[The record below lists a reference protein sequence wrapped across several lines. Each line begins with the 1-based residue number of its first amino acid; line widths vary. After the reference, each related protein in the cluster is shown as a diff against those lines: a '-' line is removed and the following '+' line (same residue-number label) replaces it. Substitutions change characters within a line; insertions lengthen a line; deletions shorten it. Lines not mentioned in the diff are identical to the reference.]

1 MSIFAWIKNLFT
13 STAPSKIEEDDS
25 HLAPYKIE
33 PQDAVHSTV
42 VDTTVTWPF
51 SPLPGST
58 PVEGAG
64 DVGSHKKAASPKTA
78 AAMTPAKPKAMVPA
92 KPKAKPAAAKTAKPK
107 TKPVT
112 KKAPKSK

>member
-33 PQDAVHSTV
+33 PQDAFHSTV
-42 VDTTVTWPF
+42 VDTTVNWPF
-51 SPLPGST
+51 PT
-58 PVEGAG
+58 AEKPVAE
-64 DVGSHKKAASPKTA
+64 KTTA
-78 AAMTPAKPKAMVPA
+78 TAKPKAMVPA
-92 KPKAKPAAAKTAKPK
+92 KPKAKPASAKTAKPK